1 MPTVD
6 IDAGVIHYE
15 AAGPAHGRPV
25 VFVHGFTMGSSLWR
39 PLSERL
45 GERGLR
51 CIAPT
56 WPLGAHPEPM
66 RPGADVTLTGIAA
79 MVDAVLTALDV
90 DDVVLVGNDT
100 GGVVAQLVAL
110 DHSQRVGALVLTS
123 CDAFEHF
130 PPPILKPLMLAAKT
144 RATFRVALQPLRT
157 AAARKQAFGALSH
170 NDIDD
175 LVVEWVKPALG
186 NSAIADDLRRL
197 TASLRQETTLNAGAR
212 LGEFT
217 KPALIAWSADDVFFP
232 VDDGK
237 RLAAELPNAELE
249 IIDGARTFSM
259 LDQPD
264 RLAELVAEIARATTE

>member
-264 RLAELVAEIARATTE
+264 RLAELVAEIAGATTE